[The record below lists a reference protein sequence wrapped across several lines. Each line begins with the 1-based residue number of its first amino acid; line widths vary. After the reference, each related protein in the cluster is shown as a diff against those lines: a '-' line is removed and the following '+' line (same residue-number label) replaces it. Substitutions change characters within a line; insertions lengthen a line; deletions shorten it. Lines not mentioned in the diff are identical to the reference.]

1 MKKFTPLF
9 IVVSLVFIYSTT
21 INAQLF
27 NIGVG
32 GGLTQVMGPEQST
45 NDVSDNGLGFSTEYN
60 FGVMAKLGL
69 PLIPLTPRAFI
80 LYHQLSGEGQPP
92 ALSVNSVEYSQS
104 ILTVGL
110 GVQYQFI
117 PVPAGFDPY
126 LALDLLYNNFGE
138 FITTTSTN
146 TGVSESQIPGF
157 SRFGAGVGLGTAI
170 TIIPLIDLDVM
181 LSYQW
186 LNLTGKEE
194 VNGESEETI
203 SVITLDAFLMFNFL

>member
-9 IVVSLVFIYSTT
+9 IVVSLVFICSTT

-32 GGLTQVMGPEQST
+32 GGLTQVMGPDQST

-60 FGVMAKLGL
+60 FGAMAKLGL
-69 PLIPLTPRAFI
+69 PLIPITPRAFI
-80 LYHQLSGEGQPP
+80 LYHQLSGEGKPP

-138 FITTTSTN
+138 FTTTTSTN
-146 TGVSESQIPGF
+146 IGVSESQIPGF

-194 VNGESEETI
+194 VNGVSEETI

>member
-32 GGLTQVMGPEQST
+32 GGLTQVMGPDQLT
-45 NDVSDNGLGFSTEYN
+45 NDVSDNGIGFSTEYN
-60 FGVMAKLGL
+60 FGAMAKLGL
-69 PLIPLTPRAFI
+69 PLIPITPRGFI
-80 LYHQLSGEGQPP
+80 LYHQLSGEGELP
-92 ALSVNSVEYSQS
+92 AQSGNNVEYSQS

-138 FITTTSTN
+138 FKTTTSLGETTN
-146 TGVSESQIPGF
+146 PSAT
-157 SRFGAGVGLGTAI
+157 RFGAGVGLGTAI

>member
-9 IVVSLVFIYSTT
+9 IVVSLVFIYSAT

-157 SRFGAGVGLGTAI
+157 SRFGAGVGLGAAI

-194 VNGESEETI
+194 VNGVSEETM

>member
-9 IVVSLVFIYSTT
+9 IVVSLIFIYSTT

-32 GGLTQVMGPEQST
+32 GGLTQVMGPDQLT

-170 TIIPLIDLDVM
+170 TIIPLIDLDVV

-194 VNGESEETI
+194 VNGVSEETI

>member
-9 IVVSLVFIYSTT
+9 IVVSLLFIYSTT
-21 INAQLF
+21 INAQFF

-32 GGLTQVMGPEQST
+32 GGLTQVMGPDQLT

>member
-138 FITTTSTN
+138 FTTTTSTN
-146 TGVSESQIPGF
+146 IGVSESQIPGF